1 MHLGFER
8 DLLDLELPQL
18 WLSEIRS
25 QVQQGNPIVLLG
37 PECRSVVIEV

>member
-8 DLLDLELPQL
+8 DLLDLQLPQL

-25 QVQQGNPIVLLG
+25 QVQQGNPVVLLG
-37 PECRSVVIEV
+37 RECRSVLMKV